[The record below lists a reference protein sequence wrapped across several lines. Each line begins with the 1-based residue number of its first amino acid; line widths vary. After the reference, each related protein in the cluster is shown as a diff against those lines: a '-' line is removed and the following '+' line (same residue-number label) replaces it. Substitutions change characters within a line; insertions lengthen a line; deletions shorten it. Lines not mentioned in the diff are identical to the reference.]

1 MKAYSGSRSDRVTAE
16 GHKTLG
22 NKLMLGPLSFKLR
35 AFLAKQVSQ
44 EFMHSFL
51 GLITPRYRLF
61 MHRAAP
67 PSGIVSGLNQVGD
80 VGSQEIRRLFT
91 DRMKTWAVTKPRGE
105 GPSPLFHSPLSP
117 SLVASS

>member
-1 MKAYSGSRSDRVTAE
+1 M
-16 GHKTLG
+16 
-22 NKLMLGPLSFKLR
+22 R

-67 PSGIVSGLNQVGD
+67 PSGIVSGLNQVED

-91 DRMKTWAVTKPRGE
+91 DRMRTQAMTKLRGE
-105 GPSPLFHSPLSP
+105 GPSPLFYSPLSS
-117 SLVASS
+117 SLIAPL